1 MARVWLTL
9 AVASLFGA
17 SAGANDWPAF
27 RGPTGQGHSPERG
40 LPIEWSET
48 SNVRWKIPVDGRGW
62 SSPVVADGRVWLTTA
77 TDDGNGSLRL
87 LGYETDT
94 GLEIVN
100 TEVFRVDETASDN
113 PKNSQASPTPIIDTD
128 TDRVYVHFGADGTAA
143 LTTGGDIIWAT
154 RFPYVTQ
161 HGNGGSPVLH
171 DGQLFL
177 SVDGYDTAYVVALDA
192 ATGDERWRTPR
203 RQPISQAYSTPL
215 LITVGDRDQLF
226 SIGAFRATAYDP
238 ASGDE
243 LWEVSYGDGFSNVPA
258 PVYGHGMV
266 YIATGFQVPS
276 LIAVRADGQGDV
288 TSTHMAWT
296 LRRGAPLTP
305 SPLLVGD
312 ELYLVSDLGVAT
324 CVDALTGTIH
334 WQHRLGGNFSA
345 SPVWA
350 DGRIYFQSEEGET
363 SVVAPGIEFELLA
376 TNELDGL
383 TLASPAV
390 ADGSLFIRSHD
401 HLYRIGGPS

>member
-1 MARVWLTL
+1 MVRIALVV
-9 AVASLFGA
+9 AVVAVLGTTMRAS
-17 SAGANDWPAF
+17 DWPAF
-27 RGPTGQGHSPERG
+27 RGPTGQGHSTEEG
-40 LPIEWSET
+40 LPVEWSES
-48 SNVRWKIPVDGRGW
+48 SNVRWKTPVDGRGW
-62 SSPVVADGRVWLTTA
+62 SSPVVAHGRVWLTTA
-77 TDDGNGSLRL
+77 TADGYGSLRL
-87 LGYETDT
+87 LGYDLDPGPEV
-94 GLEIVN
+94 VN
-100 TEVFRVDETASDN
+100 TEVFRVAQTASDN
-113 PKNSQASPTPIIDTD
+113 PKNSQASPTPIVDPD
-128 TDRVYVHFGADGTAA
+128 ADRVYVHFGADGTAA
-143 LTTGGDIIWAT
+143 LSTDGEILWST

-171 DGQLFL
+171 DGKLFL
-177 SVDGYDTAYVVALDA
+177 NVDGYDTAFVIALDA
-192 ATGDERWRTPR
+192 ETGQEHWRTPR
-203 RQPISQAYSTPL
+203 RQPFSQAYSTPL
-215 LITVGDRDQLF
+215 LIKVGEVEQLF

-238 ASGDE
+238 ASGKA

-276 LIAVRADGQGDV
+276 LIAVRTDGTGDV
-288 TSTHMAWT
+288 TATHTAWT

-324 CVDALTGTIH
+324 CVDAVTGAIH
-334 WQHRLGGNFSA
+334 WQQRLGGNFSA
-345 SPVWA
+345 SPIWA

-363 SVVAPGIEFELLA
+363 TVIAPGTAFELLA
-376 TNELDGL
+376 TNALDGS

-401 HLYRIGGPS
+401 HLYRIGGDS

>member
-1 MARVWLTL
+1 MPRAWLAL
-9 AVASLFGA
+9 ALAALFGA
-17 SAGANDWPAF
+17 SAGASDWPAF

-40 LPIEWSET
+40 LPVEWSET
-48 SNVRWKIPVDGRGW
+48 SNVRWKTPVDGRGW
-62 SSPVVADGRVWLTTA
+62 SSPVVAGGRVWLTTA
-77 TDDGNGSLRL
+77 TDDGEGSLRL
-87 LGYETDT
+87 LGYHADT
-94 GLEIVN
+94 GREIVN
-100 TEVFRVDETASDN
+100 TEVFRVDETTSDN
-113 PKNSQASPTPIIDTD
+113 PKNSQASPTPIIDTA
-128 TDRVYVHFGADGTAA
+128 TNRVYVHFGADGTAA
-143 LTTGGDIIWAT
+143 LTTDGDILWTT

-161 HGNGGSPVLH
+161 HGNGGSPVLY

-215 LITVGDRDQLF
+215 LITVDDRDQLF

-238 ASGDE
+238 GSGEE
-243 LWEVSYGDGFSNVPA
+243 LWQVSYGDGFSNVPA

-276 LIAVRADGQGDV
+276 LIAVRADGRGDV
-288 TSTHMAWT
+288 TGTHMAWT

-312 ELYLVSDLGVAT
+312 ELYVVSDLGVAT
-324 CVDALTGTIH
+324 CVDAATGTIH
-334 WQHRLGGNFSA
+334 WQQRLGGNFSA

-363 SVVAPGIEFELLA
+363 TVVAPGIEFQQLA
-376 TNELDGL
+376 TNALDGL
-383 TLASPAV
+383 TLASPAI

>member
-1 MARVWLTL
+1 MSRVWLVVGVVALL
-9 AVASLFGA
+9 ATAVRAD
-17 SAGANDWPAF
+17 DWPAF
-27 RGPTGQGHSPERG
+27 RGPTGQGHSSEHG
-40 LPIEWSET
+40 LPLEWSES
-48 SNVRWKIPVDGRGW
+48 SNVLWKTPVVGRGW

-77 TDDGNGSLRL
+77 TDDGEGSLRL
-87 LGYETDT
+87 LGYDVET
-94 GLEIVN
+94 GQEVVN
-100 TEVFRVDETASDN
+100 VEVFRVVETASAN
-113 PKNSQASPTPIIDTD
+113 PKNSQASPTPIVDVD
-128 TDRVYVHFGADGTAA
+128 GGRVYVHFGADGTGAV
-143 LTTGGDIIWAT
+143 TTGGDVVWTAT
-154 RFPYVTQ
+154 FPYVTQ

-192 ATGDERWRTPR
+192 ATGQERWRTPR

-215 LITVGDRDQLF
+215 VIRVGDRDQLF

-238 ASGDE
+238 ASGEE

-276 LIAVRADGQGDV
+276 LIAVRANGQGDV
-288 TSTHMAWT
+288 TRTHTAWT

-312 ELYLVSDLGVAT
+312 ELYVVSDLGVAT
-324 CVDALTGTIH
+324 CVDAATGAIH

-345 SPVWA
+345 SP
-350 DGRIYFQSEEGET
+350 I
-363 SVVAPGIEFELLA
+363 
-376 TNELDGL
+376 
-383 TLASPAV
+383 
-390 ADGSLFIRSHD
+390 
-401 HLYRIGGPS
+401 